1 MATKKFILTD
11 DYQPS
16 EESLLRLAALA
27 KLKDSE
33 IDCSDIPEHTH
44 EEMEQM
50 RLWAIEK
57 REKQRKK
64 LMFSLRLQEST
75 IKWWKSLGSGY
86 TGIMA
91 RLLEEAKNHP
101 DWIKM
106 CL

>member
-11 DYQPS
+11 DSQLS
-16 EESLLRLAALA
+16 EESLLRLAALE
-27 KLKDSE
+27 KLKDSD
-33 IDCSDIPEHTH
+33 IDRSDIPEYSDK
-44 EEMEQM
+44 EWEQM

-64 LMFSLRLQEST
+64 QMFSLRLQEST

-91 RLLEEAKNHP
+91 RLLDEARKHP

>member
-16 EESLLRLAALA
+16 EESLLRLAALS
-27 KLKDSE
+27 KLKDEE
-33 IDCSDIPEHTH
+33 IDRSDIPEYSD
-44 EEMEQM
+44 EEWEQM

-57 REKQRKK
+57 RKQQQKK
-64 LMFSLRLQEST
+64 QMFSLRLQAST
-75 IKWWKSLGSGY
+75 IKWWKSFGVGY

-91 RLLEEAKNHP
+91 RLLEEAKKHP
-101 DWIKM
+101 EWIKL